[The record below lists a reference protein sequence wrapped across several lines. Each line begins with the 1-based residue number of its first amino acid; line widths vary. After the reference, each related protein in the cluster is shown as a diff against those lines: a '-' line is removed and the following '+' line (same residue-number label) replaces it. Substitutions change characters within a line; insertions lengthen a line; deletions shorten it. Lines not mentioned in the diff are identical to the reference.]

1 MSTNWRDR
9 ITENAVE
16 LFSHAPDPLENTFD
30 YPRDPGLFGPESIT
44 WLVMSDVASFIGGI
58 RALVVQAAHP
68 EVAAGVS
75 DHSSYE
81 QDPLGRLSRTA
92 SYVTATAY
100 GSMAEVNQAIRAVRF
115 AHRPVSGISHRGKE
129 YSADKSDLAAWVHNA
144 LIDSFLTSYRVYGS
158 RPMTEEEADAYVLE
172 QTRLGSLLGA
182 EPLPSTA
189 KSLSSWLAIHPS
201 VDSSPAGSEA
211 RKFLARPPL
220 PFFVLAAYK
229 ILFYAAVATVPRELR
244 KAVGVRN
251 IPGSR
256 IGGHLLIR
264 VLRFALGFSPAWGA
278 ALDRCEQPRP
288 VKDRIRDTSGATR

>member
-1 MSTNWRDR
+1 MANKWRDR

-30 YPRDPGLFGPESIT
+30 YPEDPGLFGPTSIT
-44 WLVMSDVASFIGGI
+44 WLLMSDVASFIGGI
-58 RALVVQAAHP
+58 RALIVQAAHP

-75 DHSSYE
+75 DHSRYE

-100 GSMAEVNQAIRAVRF
+100 GSMAEVNKATRAVQL
-115 AHRPVSGISHRGKE
+115 AHRPVSGVSHRGKE
-129 YSADKSDLAAWVHNA
+129 YSADKPDLAAWVHNA
-144 LIDSFLTSYRVYGS
+144 LIDSFLTAYRIYGP
-158 RPMTEEEADAYVLE
+158 RPMTQKEADSYVLE

-189 KSLSSWLAIHPS
+189 ESLSSWLSTHSS
-201 VDSSPAGSEA
+201 VDSSLAGREA

-220 PFFVLAAYK
+220 PFFVLIAYK
-229 ILFYAAVATVPRELR
+229 VLFYAAVATVPHELR

-251 IPGSR
+251 LPGSR
-256 IGGHLLIR
+256 IGGHILIR
-264 VLRFALGFSPAWGA
+264 ILRFALGYSPAWGA
-278 ALDRCEQPRP
+278 ALDRCNQPRP
-288 VKDRIRDTSGATR
+288 IKERIRDTAGTTR

>member
-1 MSTNWRDR
+1 MAKKWRDR
-9 ITENAVE
+9 ITENTVE

-30 YPRDPGLFGPESIT
+30 HLGDPGLFGPDSVT

-58 RALVVQAAHP
+58 RALIVQAAHP

-75 DHSSYE
+75 DHSQYG

-100 GSMAEVNQAIRAVRF
+100 GSMAEVNQSIRAVRF

-144 LIDSFLTSYRVYGS
+144 LIDSFLTAYRIYGS
-158 RPMTEEEADAYVLE
+158 RSMTQAEADTYVLE
-172 QTRLGSLLGA
+172 QTRLGALLGA
-182 EPLPSTA
+182 DPLPSDA
-189 KSLSSWLAIHPS
+189 NSLSCWLAEHPL
-201 VDSSPAGSEA
+201 VDTSPAGSEA

-220 PFFVLAAYK
+220 PLFILVAYK
-229 ILFYAAVATVPRELR
+229 ILFYAAAATVPRQLR

-251 IPGSR
+251 LPGAR
-256 IGGHLLIR
+256 IGGHILIR
-264 VLRFALGFSPAWGA
+264 ILRFALGYSPAWGA
-278 ALDRCEQPRP
+278 ALDRCDQPRP
-288 VKDRIRDTSGATR
+288 AKERIRDTSGTTR

>member
-1 MSTNWRDR
+1 MSNTWRDR
-9 ITENAVE
+9 ITENAVG

-30 YPRDPGLFGPESIT
+30 YPKDPGLFGPESIT

-100 GSMAEVNQAIRAVRF
+100 GSMAEVDQAIRAVRF

-144 LIDSFLTSYRVYGS
+144 LIYSFLTSYRVYGP
-158 RPMTEEEADAYVLE
+158 RPMTEE
-172 QTRLGSLLGA
+172 
-182 EPLPSTA
+182 
-189 KSLSSWLAIHPS
+189 
-201 VDSSPAGSEA
+201 
-211 RKFLARPPL
+211 
-220 PFFVLAAYK
+220 
-229 ILFYAAVATVPRELR
+229 
-244 KAVGVRN
+244 
-251 IPGSR
+251 
-256 IGGHLLIR
+256 
-264 VLRFALGFSPAWGA
+264 
-278 ALDRCEQPRP
+278 
-288 VKDRIRDTSGATR
+288 